1 MRFFSFGSMC
11 CVRVRVCPMYLC
23 YFVNMWFVFILFGA
37 SECVV
42 RVVCEGCV
50 FV

>member
-1 MRFFSFGSMC
+1 M
-11 CVRVRVCPMYLC
+11 LC
-23 YFVNMWFVFILFGA
+23 TCACLPDVFVFFVNMWFVFILFGA